1 MSLDTDLI
9 GPLGEVQRLL
19 RNGVTIALAG
29 RRLVLGV
36 TALSVVFAV
45 LALRQIEPVFTA
57 TLVVGPTAAGGLL
70 GRAAPLPA
78 IPPGSET
85 ATIPGAGETMSNYE
99 RFLYELTSF
108 PVAEE
113 LAAAPEVMH
122 RAFERMWDAD
132 AGTWVPDDSP
142 VARLRRF
149 FNELVGRIPWTE
161 PDGRTLVRY
170 LQKEVRIQQVGTTP
184 LRRISYRHADPEFA
198 RLLLNR
204 LYATTERQLRSMA
217 VRDNGR
223 MIGEISRKI
232 AVTQEVGH
240 VGALRSLLIA
250 HERFAMMMDVDLPL
264 AANLVQP
271 AMAEAVPDTPDP
283 VVVVAIAAAAGF
295 VAGLC
300 LVFIRSADLSGFL
313 KAAER

>member
-1 MSLDTDLI
+1 MSLDKDLI
-9 GPLGEVQRLL
+9 GPLGEVQKLL
-19 RNGVTIALAG
+19 RHGVMIALAG
-29 RRLVLGV
+29 RRLILGV
-36 TALSVVFAV
+36 TALSAVCAV

-57 TLVVGPTAAGGLL
+57 TLIVGPTAAGGLL

-85 ATIPGAGETMSNYE
+85 STVQGAGETMSNYE
-99 RFLYELTSF
+99 RFLYEVTSF

-113 LAAAPEVMH
+113 LAAAPEVM
-122 RAFERMWDAD
+122 RRVFERMWDAD
-132 AGTWVPDDSP
+132 AGIWVPDNSP
-142 VARLRRF
+142 MPRLRRF
-149 FNELVGRIPWTE
+149 FNGLVGRIPWTE
-161 PDGRTLVRY
+161 PDARTLVRY
-170 LQKEVRIQQVGTTP
+170 LQKEVRIQQVGITP
-184 LRRISYRHADPEFA
+184 LRRITYRHADPEFA

-232 AVTQEVGH
+232 GITQDLGH
-240 VGALRSLLIA
+240 VQALRSLLIA

-283 VVVVAIAAAAGF
+283 VIVVAIAVAAGF

-300 LVFIRSADLSGFL
+300 LVFIRSADLRDFL
-313 KAAER
+313 KAAGR